1 MNLVC
6 VNYATYLKTT
16 SFVKTGVRTI
26 TDGRRWLMKRHFKE
40 MPILDDFEMV
50 SETLKPLKSNEIML
64 KPEFWS
70 VDPYA
75 RIYPI
80 SFGYK
85 MPMTMLGSQVA
96 QVLESKNSKYPEGSH
111 VVTYTG
117 WRDVSIVDPDA
128 VYDTYGK
135 VLGIAQRRLFSRH
148 THSRDKVL
156 CPK

>member
-1 MNLVC
+1 MHCLKH
-6 VNYATYLKTT
+6 ATRLRVTT
-16 SFVKTGVRTI
+16 SLHNFGVRNLSEGKKWI
-26 TDGRRWLMKRHFKE
+26 MKRHFKG

-50 SETLKPLKSNEIML
+50 AEPLKALKDNEILL

-96 QVLESKNSKYPEGSH
+96 QVLESKNSRFPAGSH

-117 WRDVSIVDPDA
+117 WRDVSVVDPDA

-135 VLGIAQRRLFSRH
+135 VVGTSTRH
-148 THSRDKVL
+148 IVAKHSRDKVL
-156 CPK
+156 CLK

>member
-1 MNLVC
+1 MHC
-6 VNYATYLKTT
+6 IKFASRLKT
-16 SFVKTGVRTI
+16 SSLNNIGIRHLSEGKKWI
-26 TDGRRWLMKRHFKE
+26 MKRHFKG

-50 SETLKPLKSNEIML
+50 SEPLKALKDNEILL

-96 QVLESKNSKYPEGSH
+96 QVLESRNSRFPVGSH

-117 WRDVSIVDPDA
+117 WRDVSVVDPDA

-135 VLGIAQRRLFSRH
+135 VVGQVPDIL
-148 THSRDKVL
+148 
-156 CPK
+156 

>member
-1 MNLVC
+1 MNC
-6 VNYATYLKTT
+6 
-16 SFVKTGVRTI
+16 VRTCLKVTAARI
-26 TDGRRWLMKRHFKE
+26 GIRSFSEGRSWIMKRHFKG
-40 MPILDDFEMV
+40 MPTMDDFE
-50 SETLKPLKSNEIML
+50 LKSAPLSKLKDNEILL

-96 QVLESKNSKYPEGSH
+96 EVIESKNPKYPPGSH

-117 WRDVSIVDPDA
+117 WKEVAVVDPDA

-135 VLGIAQRRLFSRH
+135 V
-148 THSRDKVL
+148 
-156 CPK
+156 